1 MTAHAS
7 STQRKRNSVITLM
20 TMNWLML
27 AARLF
32 RPSRRY
38 SYAHPAQSSIQSCL
52 WRLCNGGDKCGDT
65 EWGEADA
72 MIGGPS
78 THCILTG
85 RSPFVHLRSILGR
98 GPQGNKTIILFLAWI
113 WKFDTLRRS
122 HLGSLYAVL
131 LLTLS
136 SSCTWTTLGSW
147 AFL

>member
-7 STQRKRNSVITLM
+7 SRQWKRSSAIALM
-20 TMNWLML
+20 MLNCLML

-32 RPSRRY
+32 RSPRRY
-38 SYAHPAQSSIQSCL
+38 SYAHPAQSSIQRCL
-52 WRLCNGGDKCGDT
+52 WRLCNAGDKCDT
-65 EWGEADA
+65 EWEEADA

-78 THCILTG
+78 TRSS

-98 GPQGNKTIILFLAWI
+98 VPQGNKTIILFLAWI

-131 LLTLS
+131 SLTLS